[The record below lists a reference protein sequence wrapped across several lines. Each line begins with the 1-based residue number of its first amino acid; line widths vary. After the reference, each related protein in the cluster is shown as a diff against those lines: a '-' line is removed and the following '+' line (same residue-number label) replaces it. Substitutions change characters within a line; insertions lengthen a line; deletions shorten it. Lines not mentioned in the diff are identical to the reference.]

1 MKIGGF
7 TFIKPGEKMFTM
19 IISTPTKKSVEELLT
34 MHSEVK
40 MYVDEAVQRR
50 AGVWTTTQERAYI
63 NSVFHHRAASAMVV
77 SNIDSAIEA
86 SDEHGDQVG
95 RDRLKALFV
104 QKYRKINL
112 DGLQRDTT
120 IKRFVNDEIE
130 VKGSFPGTDGKM
142 HTYKEYVTFSKL
154 AEPVRTWFKACPI
167 VVTELSNVPDQMH
180 SPIFISLQMGT
191 PLNPQEQRN
200 ALRTP
205 IARYIRVKSNDP
217 RAITDVF
224 NRIESYGE
232 KQQRRMLHSELYAQT
247 IMAVTAPFANKS
259 IGHKEIDAFYMEGL
273 GFSEISKVSAYNS
286 QNLTHHAGV
295 WEMVANSTAGL
306 KVSAGKIPQRT
317 FWAILMICN
326 YLKQNGYVVVDYAD
340 FARAVYELDRN
351 LVEGSK
357 VQQSQDIQDAKTE
370 EEREVANNDDN
381 YYWRKCNRNTSGNA
395 RNDRSKDLIEAF
407 LGLMK
412 AVPLVVPLSEV
423 YASTAK

>member
-1 MKIGGF
+1 
-7 TFIKPGEKMFTM
+7 MFTM

-34 MHSEVK
+34 MHSETK

-50 AGVWTTTQERAYI
+50 AGVWNPTQERAYI
-63 NSVFHHRAASAMVV
+63 NSVFYHRAASAMVV

-95 RDRLKALFV
+95 RDRLKSLFE

-120 IKRFVNDEIE
+120 IKRFVNDEVE
-130 VKGSFPGTDGKM
+130 VRGSFPGTDGKM
-142 HTYKEYVTFSKL
+142 HTYKEYVTFSKM

-191 PLNPQEQRN
+191 PLNSQEQRN

-205 IARYIRVKSNDP
+205 IARYIRDKSNDAS
-217 RAITDVF
+217 AIANVF
-224 NRIESYGE
+224 NRVESYGE
-232 KQQRRMLHSELYAQT
+232 KQQKRMLHSELYAQT
-247 IMAVTAPFANKS
+247 IMAVTSPFDSKS
-259 IGHKEIDAFYMEGL
+259 IGHKEIDAFYREGL
-273 GFSEISKVSAYNS
+273 GFSELAKVSAYNA

-295 WEMVANSTAGL
+295 WEMVANSTAAL
-306 KVSAGKIPQRT
+306 KVPSGKIPQRT

-326 YLKQNGYVVVDYAD
+326 HLKQNGYVVNDYAD
-340 FARAVYELDRN
+340 FAKAVYDLDRK
-351 LVEGSK
+351 LVEDSK
-357 VQQSQDIQDAKTE
+357 VQQSEDIQVAKTE
-370 EEREVANNDDN
+370 EERDVANNDDN

-407 LGLMK
+407 LELINV
-412 AVPLVVPLSEV
+412 VPLVSLLSEV
-423 YASTAK
+423 YAATAK